1 MLEIPQHLL
10 YSLQRVLL
18 CTIMRKMYTVA
29 HTHNTHQCI
38 IIVIRNCPSQPL
50 SSAYAHT
57 TRSHARWHK
66 YINSPFEL

>member
-29 HTHNTHQCI
+29 HTQ
-38 IIVIRNCPSQPL
+38 
-50 SSAYAHT
+50 HT
-57 TRSHARWHK
+57 SMHHHSHTQLP
-66 YINSPFEL
+66 ILTP